1 MLEQIE
7 FGMAGLADS
16 GLQLEGL
23 ELAAQDVDS
32 AEDLAVVSEHR
43 ESADIPEMTDT
54 PEPAEALAEARN
66 ARRAAEEVEVDL
78 ALSHHSF
85 PLCHYVTLPHF
96 PLCISRG
103 ILPLNSTPP

>member
-1 MLEQIE
+1 MDSNASTPVAMLEQIE

-54 PEPAEALAEARN
+54 PEPAEALAEAPLSQS
-66 ARRAAEEVEVDL
+66 VEDSDSE
-78 ALSHHSF
+78 LSGQDDGDF
-85 PLCHYVTLPHF
+85 PV
-96 PLCISRG
+96 RM
-103 ILPLNSTPP
+103 